1 MTLLE
6 RLLAQVQE
14 NARRARPLDIRIGQH
29 WTVLT
34 VELAGQIR
42 GGLSSTLGSS
52 SDHHHGGR
60 VPVRD
65 AGKLLDY
72 SAPELLALAHSDSLP
87 EASVGL
93 AMLNALLDVDES
105 RCVEV
110 NAAEV
115 IAERGAGRNV
125 TIVGH
130 FPFTPRIRRVAGQ
143 LWVLE
148 KNPRAGD
155 TPASRAHE
163 VIPQSDV
170 VAITGTTL
178 LNHTFDALLSL
189 CRPEAYV
196 LMLGGTTP
204 LSEIPLSLGVDA
216 VAGTLLADP
225 QAALLAAAQGATYPQ
240 IPGKRL
246 LTIFKPQHAQ
256 TARI

>member
-6 RLLAQVQE
+6 RLLEQVAE

-34 VELAGQIR
+34 VELDGQVR
-42 GGLSSTLGSS
+42 GGLSSTLGNS

-60 VPVRD
+60 VPVQD
-65 AGKLLDY
+65 AGSLLDY
-72 SAPELLALAHSDSLP
+72 SAAELLELAHSTSLP

-105 RCVEV
+105 RYVEI

-115 IAERGAGRNV
+115 IAEKGAGRKV

-130 FPFTPRIRRVAGQ
+130 FPFTPRIKQVAGH

-148 KNPRAGD
+148 INPRAGD
-155 TPASRAHE
+155 TPASMAPE

-178 LNHTFDALLSL
+178 LNHTFDGLLSL
-189 CRPEAYV
+189 CRPDAYV

-204 LSEIPLSLGVDA
+204 LSEIPLELGVDA
-216 VAGTLLADP
+216 VAGTLLSDP
-225 QAALLAAAQGATYPQ
+225 PAALRAAGQGATYPQ

-246 LTIFKPQHAQ
+246 LTIFKDQ
-256 TARI
+256 RE